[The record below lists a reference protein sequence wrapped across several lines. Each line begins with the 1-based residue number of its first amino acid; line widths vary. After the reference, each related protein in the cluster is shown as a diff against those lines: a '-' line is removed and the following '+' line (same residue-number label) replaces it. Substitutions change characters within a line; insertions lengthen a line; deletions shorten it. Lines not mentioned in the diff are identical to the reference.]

1 MRVDWIPVA
10 EGLPDGSDDVLVTV
24 QRPDEGDDLFV
35 LVGWWNPIFKDW
47 GGVRRGLGET
57 AVQHHRLGT
66 TAGTVRR
73 RKEKMLTAKCNY
85 DKQGIDCEV
94 EGTTMEIV
102 GELTAMIRAVQE
114 ALIKKYDKDGVD
126 ETIVNIGRAAYNQ
139 KPQDVANIC
148 RPLIG
153 KRKQEVQK
161 REQK

>member
-1 MRVDWIPVA
+1 
-10 EGLPDGSDDVLVTV
+10 
-24 QRPDEGDDLFV
+24 
-35 LVGWWNPIFKDW
+35 
-47 GGVRRGLGET
+47 
-57 AVQHHRLGT
+57 
-66 TAGTVRR
+66 
-73 RKEKMLTAKCNY
+73 MLIAKCNY
-85 DKQGIDCEV
+85 DKQGIDCGV

-114 ALIKKYDKDGVD
+114 ALIKTYDKDGVD

>member
-1 MRVDWIPVA
+1 
-10 EGLPDGSDDVLVTV
+10 
-24 QRPDEGDDLFV
+24 
-35 LVGWWNPIFKDW
+35 
-47 GGVRRGLGET
+47 
-57 AVQHHRLGT
+57 
-66 TAGTVRR
+66 
-73 RKEKMLTAKCNY
+73 MLTAKCNY
-85 DKQGIDCEV
+85 DKQGIDYEV

-126 ETIVNIGRAAYNQ
+126 ETIVNIGRAAYDR

-148 RPLIG
+148 RPLVG